1 MKYTVRPATVSDLES
16 IFQLSSEHLETK
28 QVQVDGATIQITF
41 QVLLEQPAYQIMVAI
56 NPDERVVGM
65 VTASVS
71 PLVERSQTLVFLENL
86 FVHESARSQQV
97 ANQLMDAVI
106 MDTSAEQPL
115 FATSV
120 AESDLAETSRLF
132 VNSGY
137 QKADE
142 QTAAQIIESLRELP
156 LERGLEGNIV
166 YYFMTPQ

>member
-1 MKYTVRPATVSDLES
+1 MKYTVRPATASDLES

-28 QVQVDGATIQITF
+28 QVQVDGSTIQITF
-41 QVLLEQPAYQIMVAI
+41 QVLFEHPAYQIMVAV

-97 ANQLMDAVI
+97 ATQLMDAVI
-106 MDTSAEQPL
+106 VDTSAEQPL

-142 QTAAQIIESLRELP
+142 HTAAQIIESLRELP

>member
-1 MKYTVRPATVSDLES
+1 
-16 IFQLSSEHLETK
+16 
-28 QVQVDGATIQITF
+28 
-41 QVLLEQPAYQIMVAI
+41 
-56 NPDERVVGM
+56 
-65 VTASVS
+65 
-71 PLVERSQTLVFLENL
+71 LVFLENL